1 MMMVKRWVHPG
12 PSWSLAK
19 FFPKLIKS
27 SHAIFYRLHVPCPAC
42 DGTDDDAD
50 AVDDDW
56 FTNAELHDDGDG
68 RAQCSLYDRRCHMI
82 CCSIK
87 VSFLIYQ
94 HQNTLSFVALDG
106 NWLPELI
113 ILWERVQINWKKW
126 SLIREFQSR
135 QHATESGENWEET
148 PQKKFTPTFYSLQ

>member
-1 MMMVKRWVHPG
+1 MMMMVKRWVHPG

-56 FTNAELHDDGDG
+56 FANAELHDDDGDS
-68 RAQCSLYDRRCHMI
+68 RA
-82 CCSIK
+82 
-87 VSFLIYQ
+87 
-94 HQNTLSFVALDG
+94 
-106 NWLPELI
+106 
-113 ILWERVQINWKKW
+113 
-126 SLIREFQSR
+126 
-135 QHATESGENWEET
+135 
-148 PQKKFTPTFYSLQ
+148 

>member
-1 MMMVKRWVHPG
+1 MMMTVMMMVKRWVHPG

-56 FTNAELHDDGDG
+56 FANAELHDDGDG
-68 RAQCSLYDRRCHMI
+68 RAQCSLYDRRCYMI
-82 CCSIK
+82 CSSIK
-87 VSFLIYQ
+87 ICFLIYQ
-94 HQNTLSFVALDG
+94 HQNTLSFIALETDC
-106 NWLPELI
+106 
-113 ILWERVQINWKKW
+113 
-126 SLIREFQSR
+126 QS
-135 QHATESGENWEET
+135 
-148 PQKKFTPTFYSLQ
+148 